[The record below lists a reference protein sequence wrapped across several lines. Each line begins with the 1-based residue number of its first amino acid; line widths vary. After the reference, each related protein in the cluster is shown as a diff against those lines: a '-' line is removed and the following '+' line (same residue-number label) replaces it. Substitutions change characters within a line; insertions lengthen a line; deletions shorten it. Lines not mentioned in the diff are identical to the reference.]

1 MDLSQLDTLCSELA
15 LTAKRLKAL
24 CDSNSQGSIAVTKEP
39 TIDVLVPPARVEN
52 LEYEIAL
59 AHSSLSGISS
69 RLETLLA
76 GPASFIQSLA
86 TQVCQCTSLCQQDV
100 SCPLDTN
107 QLSL

>member
-24 CDSNSQGSIAVTKEP
+24 CESSNQGSIAVTKEP
-39 TIDVLVPPARVEN
+39 TTDVLVPPARAEN
-52 LEYEIAL
+52 LEHEIAL

-86 TQVCQCTSLCQQDV
+86 TQVCQ
-100 SCPLDTN
+100 
-107 QLSL
+107 